1 MLNNIISSIPADPTR
16 DEVSKVVGYAINYT
30 SDYVE
35 LLGEL
40 LSYGM
45 TCEFEDRLMSLLVDG
60 VRLVNDDCEE
70 DMFGW

>member
-1 MLNNIISSIPADPTR
+1 MLDHIISSTPADPTR
-16 DEVSKVVGYAINYT
+16 DEVSEVVGYAINYT

-45 TCEFEDRLMSLLVDG
+45 PCEFEDRLMSLLVDG

-70 DMFGW
+70 DMFGC